1 MTSITARPDV
11 GDALPRG
18 VASQHQHVLGM
29 GVLRAARS
37 PSPLPFGGAGPE
49 PTVGDDYIET
59 PILFRGHECVFA
71 SSDNEK
77 REPRPMCKANSRAQ
91 SLARARQV
99 GGAIVMDRPE
109 SDLVG
114 RNRIGVVMFGDR
126 PHQMVCQFVDVDR
139 LAQQRIDANLLQAFV
154 VELVAGVGC
163 AQDAG

>member
-1 MTSITARPDV
+1 MRSLAVSPLSTSTYWELGRPARPLD
-11 GDALPRG
+11 L
-18 VASQHQHVLGM
+18 
-29 GVLRAARS
+29 LRRCRS
-37 PSPLPFGGAGPE
+37 ERAGPE

-77 REPRPMCKANSRAQ
+77 REPRPMCKAGNSRAQ